1 MKKNLKSFPNNKIF
15 IFLLTIL
22 LICCNSESKIV
33 IESEQ
38 FINIYAQLLII
49 NELKIQNLKKESF
62 TNELLKK
69 NKVSREDI
77 NTALDSYRQN
87 PEEWVSILQ
96 KVRDRMRE
104 LKKDEFFLQS
114 GYSGAVDK
122 TDKQAGDHQDG
133 P

>member
-1 MKKNLKSFPNNKIF
+1 M
-15 IFLLTIL
+15 
-22 LICCNSESKIV
+22 
-33 IESEQ
+33 ESEQ

-49 NELKIQNLKKESF
+49 NELKIKNLKKESF
-62 TNELLKK
+62 TNDLLKR
-69 NKVSREDI
+69 NKISREDL
-77 NTALDSYRQN
+77 NLVLESYKRN

-114 GYSGAVDK
+114 GYSGAVNQ
-122 TDKQAGDHQDG
+122 TDKQTSDHQDS

>member
-22 LICCNSESKIV
+22 LICCSSESKKI
-33 IESEQ
+33 IESEL

-49 NELKIQNLKKESF
+49 NELKIKNLNKESF
-62 TNELLKK
+62 TNDLLRK
-69 NKVSREDI
+69 NNVSREDL
-77 NTALDSYRQN
+77 NLALEFYKQN
-87 PEEWVSILQ
+87 PEKWVSILQ
-96 KVRDRMRE
+96 KVRDRIRE

-114 GYSGAVDK
+114 GYSGAVNK
-122 TDKQAGDHQDG
+122 TDKQADDHQDS

>member
-1 MKKNLKSFPNNKIF
+1 MKKNLKTFPNNIIF

-22 LICCNSESKIV
+22 LICCNSESKII

-49 NELKIQNLKKESF
+49 NELKIKTPKKESF
-62 TNELLKK
+62 TNDLLKR
-69 NKVSREDI
+69 NKISRKDL
-77 NTALDSYRQN
+77 NLVLDSYKRN

-96 KVRDRMRE
+96 KVRDRIRE

-114 GYSGAVDK
+114 GYSGAVNQ
-122 TDKQAGDHQDG
+122 TDKQTGDHQDS

>member
-1 MKKNLKSFPNNKIF
+1 MKKNLKTFPNNKIF

-22 LICCNSESKIV
+22 LICCNSESKI
-33 IESEQ
+33 IIKSEQ

-49 NELKIQNLKKESF
+49 NELKIKNVNKESF
-62 TNELLKK
+62 TNDLLKR
-69 NKVSREDI
+69 NNVSKEDL
-77 NTALDSYRQN
+77 NLALDSYKQN

-114 GYSGAVDK
+114 GYSGAVNQ
-122 TDKQAGDHQDG
+122 TDKQTGDHQDS